1 MRNSCALRKT
11 CKQRRLPPWPADRQF
26 ARYSAH
32 IGNALISEMELPNEH
47 PLKRREGDAIHIS
60 GDYQAR
66 ALKSDR
72 AAQRFWHEAKFRL
85 IERTAMPGKH
95 DRVLD
100 AGCGSGTISHFL
112 SLHAGEVVGID
123 SNPSA
128 IKYASSAYK
137 APNLQFRL
145 GQFDDLVGEKLFDK
159 IYSIEV
165 IEHLYEHQVADV
177 LSLFHKLTNPGG
189 QLFLTTPNYRSAWP
203 LIEWLLDRFALV
215 AKLDEVQHVT
225 HFNKRK
231 LSSMCERAGWR
242 VGHIGT
248 FNGLAPFLAP
258 ISRQLALG
266 TEKIEFLFNRLL
278 PQNLLF
284 CWCTSE
290 V

>member
-1 MRNSCALRKT
+1 
-11 CKQRRLPPWPADRQF
+11 
-26 ARYSAH
+26 
-32 IGNALISEMELPNEH
+32 MELPNPH
-47 PLKRREGDAIHIS
+47 LLKRREGDAIHIS

-72 AAQRFWHEAKFRL
+72 AAQSFWHEAKFRL
-85 IERTAMPGKH
+85 IERIAMPGKH

-128 IKYASSAYK
+128 ITYASGAYK

-145 GQFDDLVGEKLFDK
+145 GQFDDLAGDKPFDR

-203 LIEWLLDRFALV
+203 LIEWLLDKFGLV
-215 AKLDEVQHVT
+215 AALDEVQHVT
-225 HFNKRK
+225 HFTKRK
-231 LSSMCERAGWR
+231 LSAMCERAGWR
-242 VGHIGT
+242 VGDIGT

-258 ISRQLALG
+258 ISRRLALG
-266 TEKIEFLFNRLL
+266 AERIEFSVSRLL

-284 CWCTSE
+284 CLANRET
-290 V
+290 